1 MGCRYNSNSLLKKK
15 SLLLDN
21 FSSALNCSIWL
32 KWCSSENQYTMTFLE
47 GFVLFYG
54 GEMIYFPKDL
64 SNFWNTLVVLSYFQI
79 SKTDL
84 VFRPKVNI
92 FFIWSCCHLYD
103 VVVIIIY
110 YCRDLATMN
119 RSIEIKF
126 LPMKAN
132 SHEIW
137 FEERSVL
144 TISARNVR
152 GSNSSDRTSSS
163 IV

>member
-1 MGCRYNSNSLLKKK
+1 MSCRYNSNFLLKKK

-21 FSSALNCSIWL
+21 FSYALNCSIWL
-32 KWCSSENQYTMTFLE
+32 KWCIARTNTLRSSLR
-47 GFVLFYG
+47 VLS
-54 GEMIYFPKDL
+54 KDL

-110 YCRDLATMN
+110 YCRVLATMN
-119 RSIEIKF
+119 RSIKIRF

-144 TISARNVR
+144 TISARNAR
-152 GSNSSDRTSSS
+152 GSNSSDRSSSS

>member
-1 MGCRYNSNSLLKKK
+1 
-15 SLLLDN
+15 
-21 FSSALNCSIWL
+21 
-32 KWCSSENQYTMTFLE
+32 
-47 GFVLFYG
+47 
-54 GEMIYFPKDL
+54 
-64 SNFWNTLVVLSYFQI
+64 
-79 SKTDL
+79 
-84 VFRPKVNI
+84 
-92 FFIWSCCHLYD
+92 
-103 VVVIIIY
+103 
-110 YCRDLATMN
+110 MN
-119 RSIEIKF
+119 RSNEIKF